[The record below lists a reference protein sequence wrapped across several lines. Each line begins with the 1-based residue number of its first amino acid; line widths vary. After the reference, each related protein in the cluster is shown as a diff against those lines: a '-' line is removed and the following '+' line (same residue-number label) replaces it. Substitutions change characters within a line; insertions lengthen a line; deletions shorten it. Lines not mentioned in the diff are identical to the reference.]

1 MKNNPLN
8 ITDQNNLEDIRSS
21 KKSKIIHCTDSLWIT
36 VAIDILNS
44 KINNDIQE
52 FFKHIK
58 NF

>member
-21 KKSKIIHCTDSLWIT
+21 KKSKIIHCTDSLRIT

-52 FFKHIK
+52 FFKHSK